1 MKHILRAQFPPKEK
15 GFTALYNLHTH
26 NIFLTKYSEGGKKSI
41 APMMSMKYVYN
52 DESNAEEKNEKKTT
66 IILLTN
72 EHWQ

>member
-1 MKHILRAQFPPKEK
+1 
-15 GFTALYNLHTH
+15 
-26 NIFLTKYSEGGKKSI
+26 
-41 APMMSMKYVYN
+41 MMSMKYVYN